1 MVRVL
6 AVTVFVALLAGCG
19 GSAQHA
25 APEAKPA
32 RPNPYPDDPTLVD
45 RATTPAQR
53 AALARAAHDVDAMKS
68 AAAATPKRS
77 LMGTPRLRRTTAR
90 FLQHMQ
96 ISPLESLTQNRLIDH
111 AAAAVAFACE
121 QCFQQLEANRPIP
134 QIAHH

>member
-1 MVRVL
+1 MARVL
-6 AVTVFVALLAGCG
+6 VVIVVALVAGCG

-25 APEAKPA
+25 ARQTEPA
-32 RPNPYPDDPTLVD
+32 QPNPYPDDPALVE

-77 LMGTPRLRRTTAR
+77 LKGTPRLRRTTAL

-96 ISPLESLTQNRLIDH
+96 TSPLESLTQNRLIDH
-111 AAAAVAFACE
+111 AAAVVAFACE

>member
-1 MVRVL
+1 MGRAL
-6 AVTVFVALLAGCG
+6 AVTAFVALLAGCG
-19 GSAQHA
+19 GNAEHA
-25 APEAKPA
+25 AAPAKPA
-32 RPNPYPDDPTLVD
+32 RPNPYPDDPSLVE

-77 LMGTPRLRRTTAR
+77 LKGTPRLRRTTAR

-96 ISPLESLTQNRLIDH
+96 TSPLESLTQNRLIDH
-111 AAAAVAFACE
+111 AAAAVSFACE

>member
-1 MVRVL
+1 VSRAFVLTVLL
-6 AVTVFVALLAGCG
+6 AVAAGCG
-19 GSAQHA
+19 GTAQHVA
-25 APEAKPA
+25 APTKAA
-32 RPNPYPDDPTLVD
+32 RPNPYPDDPTLVE
-45 RATTPAQR
+45 RAPTPAQR

-68 AAAATPKRS
+68 AAAATSTRS
-77 LMGTPRLRRTTAR
+77 LKGTPRLRRTTAL

-96 ISPLESLTQNRLIDH
+96 ASPLESLTQNRLIDH

>member
-1 MVRVL
+1 VSRAFVLTVLL
-6 AVTVFVALLAGCG
+6 AVAAGCG
-19 GSAQHA
+19 GTAQHA
-25 APEAKPA
+25 AAPTKPA
-32 RPNPYPDDPTLVD
+32 RPNPYPDDPTLVE

-53 AALARAAHDVDAMKS
+53 AALARAAHDVDAMKR
-68 AAAATPKRS
+68 AAAATSKRS
-77 LMGTPRLRRTTAR
+77 LKGTPRLRRTTAL

-96 ISPLESLTQNRLIDH
+96 TSPLESLTQNRLIDH